1 MASFNFG
8 PNPSLLVSAPVSF
21 SSANDNTIVAAG
33 AANQIIRVFRIWF
46 VVATATNIT
55 FKSGASTALSGVATL
70 GANGA
75 LVFDHAGEP
84 WFTTAAGQAFVINSS
99 AAVVV
104 GGTVYFTLG
113 V

>member
-1 MASFNFG
+1 MSSVNFG
-8 PNPSLLVSAPVSF
+8 PNPATLVNAVISF
-21 SSANDNTIVAAG
+21 SSSGDNTVVAAG
-33 AANQIIRVFRIWF
+33 ASNQIIRVFRIWF

-55 FKSGASTALSGVATL
+55 FKSGGSTTLSGVATL
-70 GANGA
+70 GANGS
-75 LVFDHAGEP
+75 LVFDYEGEP

-104 GGTVYFTLG
+104 GGTVYYTLG